1 LALTPLPELHRLMP
15 VLKTLRST
23 FRKFRKQILVGTA
36 LAVGIGLIALLAW
49 ILYLDRIVTTQF
61 EGRRWTLPAQVYAE
75 PTELYVGQTFDAD
88 ALEQEL
94 RRLGYHRVDAPKD
107 PGSYRRRGTR
117 IDFVSRRFQ
126 FSDAVQ
132 ESQLLTV
139 TTGRNAIES
148 ISNASGADVPI
159 FRLDPLLIGSI
170 FPIHGEDRVVVTPD
184 EVPPL
189 LPAAL
194 KVVEDRKF
202 DSHHGVNVSAIL
214 RAAWVNFRA
223 GQIEQGG
230 STLTQQLVK
239 SYFLDNRR
247 TLGRKIEEAM
257 MAMLLEVHFEKSDLL
272 NAYINEIYL
281 GQDGRRAVHGFG
293 LASQFYFGKPLA
305 ELQLHEIA
313 LLVAIVRGPSYYD
326 PHRHPDR
333 AKIRRDLVLKLMAD
347 YRIVEEKAAQQAMK
361 RPLGVVRS
369 GTQAG
374 SYYPAFLDLV
384 RRTLRRDYREED
396 LTEAGLRIFSTLNP
410 LVQSRAETTL
420 AQELDRLDKS
430 RKKKQSESLEGVVV
444 VTAPQNGEVIA
455 LVGGRQATFEGFNRA
470 LDARRSI
477 GSLVKPVIYLA
488 AMESGRFNEASI
500 VEDGPVEVKLAN
512 GQVWTPKNY
521 SQQFYGPVPLVRA
534 IAQSLNLATVHLGLD
549 VGLPNVTR
557 EFKTLG
563 LSHEPPQLPSVL
575 LGSVDVSPLEV
586 AQLYNAFASGG
597 FNTPLRA
604 VRAVLDAEGKPLKS
618 FALEVTPVATPQAI
632 YQVNQMLVQV
642 MERGTGAAARAN
654 LPSGLVVA
662 GKSGT
667 SSDYRDSWFA
677 GFSGSHLA
685 VVWVGYDDNAPTGL
699 TGSSGALT
707 IWSKLMGSINTSS
720 LSLIQPQGLTETSI
734 EFMTGFAARP
744 DCGEEVITIAVPIGT
759 QLPIKPGCEPGAP
772 DRSFGERARDWWQGI
787 IH

>member
-1 LALTPLPELHRLMP
+1 MP